1 MGRTK
6 RTRCKRRQT
15 TYEEKHLGFDVRFQH
30 LVQWMK
36 NNGWT
41 HSLQLSP
48 TDFPSTG
55 RGLKTLQY
63 IASGDTIVNI
73 PGKLLMT
80 VETASKSLFG
90 WLFKRKCFL
99 TQQVLAAHLLF
110 ERHLE
115 DESFWVKYIM
125 SLPEKVGTPVFTS
138 SEEVNA
144 LPEDLSHT
152 VNSFKDSVT
161 KLFTE
166 ILDSISSDDRC
177 PHCLVNISQIFT
189 LDNFLWAWF
198 VINSRAVYI
207 CPEHNSDHGLDLS
220 DSNCLA
226 LAPFLDMF
234 NHSNEAKVQAYVS
247 KFDGFYQVKTM
258 KPYKRFSQVFIHYGD
273 HSNVK
278 LFLEYGFIMPKNIHD
293 TLQLTFEEIHSAV
306 QEQGQS
312 NISKLTYNFLKSHDI
327 LSNLH
332 LSAEGISWS
341 AKVLIYVLLF
351 SETIDPKTIQLK
363 VFSNNYTESEIC
375 EIQKI
380 GRILVDKK
388 STVFKGHLKKMIDY
402 KDSNILGNISRS
414 FHMAID
420 LYNEYLNI
428 LLCCDKSFN

>member
-6 RTRCKRRQT
+6 RIRCKRKQST
-15 TYEEKHLGFDVRFQH
+15 TQEKHLGFDVRFQH

-36 NNGWT
+36 NNGWN
-41 HSLQLSP
+41 HSVQLVP

-63 IASGDTIVNI
+63 IASGDTLVSI

-90 WLFKRKCFL
+90 WLFKRRCFL
-99 TQQVLAAHLLF
+99 TQQVLSAHLLF

-125 SLPEKVGTPVFTS
+125 SLPEEVGTPVFSS

-144 LPEDLSHT
+144 LPEDVSLR
-152 VNSFKDSVT
+152 VNSFKNSVT
-161 KLFTE
+161 KLFTD
-166 ILDSISSDDRC
+166 ISDSISSDDKC
-177 PHCLVNISQIFT
+177 PHCSSSVAKIFT

-207 CPEHNSDHGLDLS
+207 SPEHNRDHGLLLS

-226 LAPFLDMF
+226 LAPLLDMF
-234 NHSNEAKVQAYVS
+234 NHSNEAKVQACVS
-247 KFDGFYQVKTM
+247 KFDGFYHVKTM
-258 KPYKRFSQVFIHYGD
+258 KPYRRYSQVFIHYGD

-278 LFLEYGFIMPKNIHD
+278 LFLEYGFIISKNIHD
-293 TLQLTFEEIHSAV
+293 TLPLDFEEIHSVV
-306 QEQGQS
+306 QEQGPS
-312 NISKLTYNFLKSHDI
+312 NINKLTYNFLKSHDI

-332 LSAEGISWS
+332 LCAEGISWS

-351 SETIDPKTIQLK
+351 SGKIDPKTIQLK
-363 VFSNNYTESEIC
+363 VFSNNYTENEIC
-375 EIQKI
+375 EIHNI
-380 GRILVDKK
+380 GRMLVEKK
-388 STVFKGHLKKMIDY
+388 SDVFKGELKKMIEF
-402 KDSNILGNISRS
+402 KGSNPVVNVSKS
-414 FHMAID
+414 FQMVID

-428 LLCCDKSFN
+428 LLYSDKSFT